1 MKISKSRHNF
11 LLATLSF
18 AGFVYLQYLSGKSR
32 QLYTASSDIQKL
44 ELSDQEWKKRLPRDA
59 YYVLRKGKTE
69 LRKSSPLNQEWRAV
83 TYYCRGCNLDLF
95 TSSMKYESHTGWP
108 SFNNNILGHLE
119 TYTDLTAIPP
129 QRAYKCAR
137 CEGHH
142 GHLFMDGPLPSG
154 ERWCNNGVALIF
166 EAT

>member
-1 MKISKSRHNF
+1 
-11 LLATLSF
+11 
-18 AGFVYLQYLSGKSR
+18 
-32 QLYTASSDIQKL
+32 
-44 ELSDQEWKKRLPRDA
+44 
-59 YYVLRKGKTE
+59 
-69 LRKSSPLNQEWRAV
+69 
-83 TYYCRGCNLDLF
+83 
-95 TSSMKYESHTGWP
+95 MKYESHTGWP
-108 SFNNNILGHLE
+108 SFNNHILGHLE